1 MINAPTTKYYYHK
14 SWQLPNSLSDRD
26 EIGSEIPT
34 LFLDIN
40 QPFLLEFI
48 GEMHEMVRY
57 HSQDWGAN

>member
-1 MINAPTTKYYYHK
+1 MKYYYQ
-14 SWQLPNSLSDRD
+14 QLPNSLSDRD
-26 EIGSEIPT
+26 EIGSEIQI

-57 HSQDWGAN
+57 HSQD